1 MFYAKGVKLV
11 CEGSPMLDWVRIL
24 AAAGMELTI
33 CSTCLENFELTDKVR
48 VGKTGGMPGIFAAL
62 LEGEKVI
69 SM

>member
-1 MFYAKGVKLV
+1 
-11 CEGSPMLDWVRIL
+11 MLDWVRIL

-62 LEGEKVI
+62 LEGEKSSACNNTEMKRRRRHDYV
-69 SM
+69 